1 VNIKTTDIFEKSFK
15 KLLKKDKNLLKEYE
29 ILLIDLQNNP
39 YLGKS
44 LGSGKYK
51 IRIKN
56 KSNNKGKSAGYR
68 VITYTQIEET
78 LVLVYIYSKSQTEN
92 VISEKIDAIIR
103 AFTL

>member
-1 VNIKTTDIFEKSFK
+1 MKIKTTDIFEKSFK
-15 KLLKKDKNLLKEYE
+15 KLLKKDRNLLKEYE
-29 ILLIDLQNNP
+29 TLLIDLHNNP
-39 YLGKS
+39 HIGKS

-92 VISEKIDAIIR
+92 VISEKIDAVIR
-103 AFTL
+103 DFK